1 MSHII
6 ADMNPLILLN
16 RNFAVQDGSM
26 QLDRTTSDQLD
37 QVYDH
42 DIDSPRLIKL
52 PQLGGTIN
60 FRLPRKKTII
70 TVKR

>member
-6 ADMNPLILLN
+6 AYINPLILQN
-16 RNFAVQDGSM
+16 RNIAIQDGSM
-26 QLDRTTSDQLD
+26 PLDRTLDQLDQVMIRIPLDQSD

-52 PQLGGTIN
+52 P
-60 FRLPRKKTII
+60 
-70 TVKR
+70 

>member
-16 RNFAVQDGSM
+16 RNFAIQDGSM
-26 QLDRTTSDQLD
+26 PLDRTTSDQLD

-42 DIDSPRLIKL
+42 DIDSPRLIEL
-52 PQLGGTIN
+52 QQLGGTIN

-70 TVKR
+70 TVRR